1 MIEKKAAL
9 VALAFSQTLM
19 AQEGPI
25 GELDLLLRDITTI
38 SADILQLIIE
48 SDGGVLEETEIKML
62 LKRPDRLYWETVSP
76 FQELIVTNGEILWNY
91 QPDLEQVT
99 IEEWDSE
106 DSELAAQ
113 LLNGRTETLSND
125 YYVAM
130 INADDNK
137 SFELSPKMSD
147 SIYDLVTV
155 SFIDDVLDMIHL
167 DGRNGEQTVW
177 QFNNLVMNSLIENNS
192 FEFEDGSWCE
202 SNAALATVFLSI
214 SPIHHKFF
222 VT

>member
-9 VALAFSQTLM
+9 VALAFSQALM

-25 GELDLLLRDITTI
+25 GELDLLLQDITTI

-99 IEEWDSE
+99 IEDWDSD

-130 INADDNK
+130 INAEDSK

-147 SIYDLVTV
+147 SIYELVTV

-192 FEFEDGSWCE
+192 FEFEVPDGIE
-202 SNAALATVFLSI
+202 VVSNLNN
-214 SPIHHKFF
+214 
-222 VT
+222 

>member
-99 IEEWDSE
+99 IEDWDSE

-137 SFELSPKMSD
+137 SFELSPKLSD

-192 FEFEDGSWCE
+192 FEFEVPDDIE
-202 SNAALATVFLSI
+202 VVSNLNN
-214 SPIHHKFF
+214 
-222 VT
+222 

>member
-9 VALAFSQTLM
+9 VALAFSQALM

-25 GELDLLLRDITTI
+25 GELDLLLQDITTI

-99 IEEWDSE
+99 IEDWDSD

-130 INADDNK
+130 INAEDNK

-147 SIYDLVTV
+147 SIYELVTV

-192 FEFEDGSWCE
+192 FEFEVPDGIE
-202 SNAALATVFLSI
+202 VVSNLNN
-214 SPIHHKFF
+214 
-222 VT
+222 

>member
-9 VALAFSQTLM
+9 VALAFSQALM
-19 AQEGPI
+19 AQQGPI

-76 FQELIVTNGEILWNY
+76 FQELVVTNGQVLWNY

-99 IEEWDSE
+99 IEDWNSD

-113 LLNGRTETLSND
+113 LLNGRTEKLSND

-147 SIYDLVTV
+147 SIYELVTV
-155 SFIDDVLDMIHL
+155 SFIDNVLDMIHL
-167 DGRNGEQTVW
+167 NGRNGEQTVW

-192 FEFEDGSWCE
+192 FEFEVPDDIE
-202 SNAALATVFLSI
+202 VVSNLNN
-214 SPIHHKFF
+214 
-222 VT
+222 

>member
-99 IEEWDSE
+99 IEVWDSE

-192 FEFEDGSWCE
+192 FEFEVPDDIE
-202 SNAALATVFLSI
+202 VVSNLNN
-214 SPIHHKFF
+214 
-222 VT
+222 

>member
-9 VALAFSQTLM
+9 AALAFSQALM
-19 AQEGPI
+19 AQQGPI

-62 LKRPDRLYWETVSP
+62 LKRPDKLYWETVSP
-76 FQELIVTNGEILWNY
+76 FQELVVTNGQVLWNY

-99 IEEWDSE
+99 IEDWDSD

-113 LLNGRTETLSND
+113 LLNGRTEKLSND

-147 SIYDLVTV
+147 SIYELVTV
-155 SFIDDVLDMIHL
+155 SFIDNVLDMIHL
-167 DGRNGEQTVW
+167 NGRNGEQTVW

-192 FEFEDGSWCE
+192 FEFEVPDDIE
-202 SNAALATVFLSI
+202 VVSNLNN
-214 SPIHHKFF
+214 
-222 VT
+222 

>member
-62 LKRPDRLYWETVSP
+62 LKRPDKLYWETVSP

-99 IEEWDSE
+99 IEVWDSE

-192 FEFEDGSWCE
+192 FEFEVPDGIE
-202 SNAALATVFLSI
+202 VVSNLNN
-214 SPIHHKFF
+214 
-222 VT
+222 

>member
-192 FEFEDGSWCE
+192 FEFEVPDDIE
-202 SNAALATVFLSI
+202 VVSNLNN
-214 SPIHHKFF
+214 
-222 VT
+222 